1 MEATMNELNGQ
12 VTVVVEKQIPV
23 IAIAKGNVFVK
34 NNLLNISIQG
44 CIHSYCETK
53 GIQQR
58 IQVFDSSHSHEPMV
72 VNRHVTPYLLT
83 RQCPPHF
90 LRRLIKPC

>member
-34 NNLLNISIQG
+34 NNLLNISI
-44 CIHSYCETK
+44 
-53 GIQQR
+53 
-58 IQVFDSSHSHEPMV
+58 
-72 VNRHVTPYLLT
+72 NRME
-83 RQCPPHF
+83 
-90 LRRLIKPC
+90 INII